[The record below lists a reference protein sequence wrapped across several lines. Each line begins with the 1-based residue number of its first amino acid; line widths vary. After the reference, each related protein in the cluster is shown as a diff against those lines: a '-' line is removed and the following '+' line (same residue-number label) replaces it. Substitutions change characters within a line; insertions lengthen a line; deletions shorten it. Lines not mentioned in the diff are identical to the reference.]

1 MSNLAKNNSATVL
14 MEKNNARNEQYW
26 EFLKKLN
33 PSKMRWQEL
42 RLTRQLS
49 TT

>member
-1 MSNLAKNNSATVL
+1 

-33 PSKMRWQEL
+33 PSKMRWQKL
-42 RLTRQLS
+42 RSTKQLN
-49 TT
+49 TI